1 MNERVEKD
9 ELFLALDKTLW
20 TFQAPL
26 IVLSTSKHPTEKKT
40 LQRQT
45 FLECFL
51 LLHCAFEK
59 MKNMMTTSINCLRLV
74 VLGKMTNER
83 VNGI

>member
-1 MNERVEKD
+1 MNESVHID

-26 IVLSTSKHPTEKKT
+26 IVLSTSKHPTEKT